1 MECKT
6 PTPPTYHT
14 QATPCCY
21 PNMSHRTPPPYHPQ
35 HGTQNGAAVEMV
47 VVVDSGMVVAGMA
60 VMVRHS
66 YYPRLYIFYLC
77 NKLILFFVFCETKVV
92 NSNNNK

>member
-1 MECKT
+1 
-6 PTPPTYHT
+6 
-14 QATPCCY
+14 
-21 PNMSHRTPPPYHPQ
+21 
-35 HGTQNGAAVEMV
+35 MV

-66 YYPRLYIFYLC
+66 YYLRLYIFYLC